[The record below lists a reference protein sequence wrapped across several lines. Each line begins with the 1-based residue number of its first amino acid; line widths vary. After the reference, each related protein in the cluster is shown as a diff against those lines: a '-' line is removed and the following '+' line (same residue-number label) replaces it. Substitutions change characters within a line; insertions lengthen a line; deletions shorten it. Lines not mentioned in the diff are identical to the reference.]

1 MKKKIKKE
9 KTNVIIGILDKNK
22 AGFGFVRQE
31 EGGDIFIS
39 RHNLAGAMHGD
50 LVQVDMLPAYLW
62 TRNREG
68 IIDKVLERSVT
79 EVVGT
84 FQKNKR
90 FGFVVPDDK
99 KNRDD
104 VFVRKSDFRNAQ
116 NGDKVVVKLT
126 KYPDGNTS
134 AEGKITEIISRFG
147 ETGGEIKS
155 LIRANGLFETFP
167 SRVNAEAK
175 VKSRQS
181 ISSQEIAGRRDLR
194 KQTVFTIDG
203 ASAKDLD
210 DAVSIQK
217 LENGNYLLGVH
228 IADVSHYVEADGHLD
243 REALKRGNS
252 VYLITRVVPMLP
264 KVLSNG
270 ICSLNAGEDRL
281 TLSCQ
286 MEIDPNGGVINHE
299 IFESIIC
306 SKAKMVYDDV
316 SDMLENSDRAL
327 IEKYSFL
334 YDDLVLMEELAQILR
349 SQRKDKGSLDFD
361 FDEAQILLD
370 EDEAPV
376 EIGIEERR
384 CANRLIEEFMLI
396 ANRTVAEHFYW
407 MQFPFI
413 YRVHEKP
420 DTEKIMA
427 LQTFLRGFGINL
439 SGNPDHIHP
448 KALNDILQRIEGQPF
463 ETIIST
469 VMLRSMKKA
478 FYSTECEGHF
488 GLSFPY
494 YCHFTS
500 PIRRYPDLFIHRVI
514 KAAINGA
521 ANEKALKK
529 FRADSHIAA
538 DTASLTERKA
548 QSLER
553 EVEKMKKAQY
563 MQSHVGEIYQG
574 IISGV
579 TNFGLYVQLP
589 NTIEG
594 MVRLESLRDDFY
606 DYEEGKYRVIGRNSR
621 KIYALGDRV
630 EIVVVGADPAER
642 QIDFMMTVDDKRR

>member
-167 SRVNAEAK
+167 SRVNSEAK
-175 VKSRQS
+175 AKSRQS

-286 MEIDPNGGVINHE
+286 MEIDPKGSVINHE

-630 EIVVVGADPAER
+630 EIVVVGADPVER

>member
-175 VKSRQS
+175 AKSRQS

-286 MEIDPNGGVINHE
+286 MEIDPKGSVINHE

>member
-126 KYPDGNTS
+126 KYPDDNTS

-175 VKSRQS
+175 AKSRQS

-286 MEIDPNGGVINHE
+286 MEIDPKGSVINHE